1 MSSSRSISNGATCG
15 DSKQPRP
22 LASDR
27 GAATGTR
34 SWRPCSPSTVTGPP
48 PSGTCFS
55 TGGCWSPLPCSNT
68 TIIATT
74 GSPCGPPPRTPAPAR
89 RRPAAG
95 RGAAAAAAR
104 ASRRRGRPA
113 AAAAAAATDSSS
125 LSQLR
130 EQIFPTIYAAF
141 QQCRGGNGGL
151 CSNAVKVRNRTLRSL
166 TRSCLYHRK
175 LEQLERT
182 QRDAEELLERLCRRR
197 GYTHSDPPSQL
208 PAVCDS
214 SAPTPQ

>member
-1 MSSSRSISNGATCG
+1 MSNNSSNNGATC
-15 DSKQPRP
+15 KQPRR

-34 SWRPCSPSTVTGPP
+34 SWRPCSPSTATGPP

-55 TGGCWSPLPCSNT
+55 TGGCWSPPPCSNT

-74 GSPCGPPPRTPAPAR
+74 GSPCGPPPPPPRTPAPAR

-95 RGAAAAAAR
+95 RGAAAAAAPR
-104 ASRRRGRPA
+104 ARARRP
-113 AAAAAAATDSSS
+113 AAAAAATDSSS

-208 PAVCDS
+208 PAV
-214 SAPTPQ
+214 

>member
-1 MSSSRSISNGATCG
+1 MSSINGVTYSRPP
-15 DSKQPRP
+15 PR
-22 LASDR
+22 ASDR

-34 SWRPCSPSTVTGPP
+34 SWRPCSPLTATGPP
-48 PSGTCFS
+48 LSGTCFS
-55 TGGCWSPLPCSNT
+55 TGGCWSPPPCSNT

-74 GSPCGPPPRTPAPAR
+74 GSPCGPPPKTPAPAR

-95 RGAAAAAAR
+95 RGAARAAR
-104 ASRRRGRPA
+104 AAASRERGRPG
-113 AAAAAAATDSSS
+113 AAAATDSSS

-197 GYTHSDPPSQL
+197 GYTHSESPL
-208 PAVCDS
+208 PTSCDS
-214 SAPTPQ
+214 SLPCPAIKD